1 MGMKNQCANLRLF
14 SNLLLEQVDLWRK
27 MRKHV
32 ILWFKTLLRDVD
44 GFECWGSVDFK
55 DLGTF
60 VENLGLNAQMLFFLK
75 LFSARLKCFL
85 CFLQSSLHYNN
96 VIEVVRKDPPYFV
109 VK

>member
-1 MGMKNQCANLRLF
+1 MGMKNQWANLRLL
-14 SNLLLEQVDLWRK
+14 SSLLLEQVDLWRK

-75 LFSARLKCFL
+75 LFSASLKCFL
-85 CFLQSSLHYNN
+85 CFL
-96 VIEVVRKDPPYFV
+96 
-109 VK
+109 